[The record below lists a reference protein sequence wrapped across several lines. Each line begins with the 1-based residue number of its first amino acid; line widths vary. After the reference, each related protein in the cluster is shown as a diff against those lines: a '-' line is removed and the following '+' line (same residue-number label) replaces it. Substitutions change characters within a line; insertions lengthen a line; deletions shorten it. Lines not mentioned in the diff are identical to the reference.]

1 MDDGVAVKRSV
12 NTARERN
19 AWKGC
24 EMSFWDRGFDLV
36 GARDR
41 VADDMGQDWV
51 RDPIYR
57 SDILKLVG
65 DDPELL
71 TEFFRAGEMPR
82 RGMPVPVPKSGL
94 TMRPAVDLRTIDRIA
109 FQVLVEQFSVD
120 LLAGL
125 PDFVCGW
132 RYDDDPEGPE
142 DLLDNSSEWRRYQRL
157 LEEAWDEGPKYV
169 LATDIAGFFQNI
181 PHGQLRETLRSIS
194 SSVRNRL
201 FDYLSIWQPS
211 QAGIPQRVL
220 ASSLI
225 ANIYL
230 EPVDEILAD
239 YQTVRWMD
247 DIVIFCN
254 SRREGVEAV
263 LRIQEALQRLNLFL
277 NAQKTVLLPY
287 EEADSLLQFMKFRA
301 IEYQLNNDDQQ
312 GEESLEETWNEL
324 LTKPEIVDRTAF
336 SFCVS
341 RFDEHKWEEPAID
354 VLRLL
359 SRLPHVSD
367 HASRYLRGQL
377 DDPGVLK
384 RVHSFLRGQNNQFR
398 WQEYRLATLFWHAE
412 RLTQDQLEFIR
423 GRAKSSNTYWA
434 ARSVYFR
441 VLGKHGKKK
450 DARMLRN
457 LAEGEGNLEIV
468 RGLIIGAAESGEL
481 TAREL
486 REMGRDAQELQVLV
500 KYLVERNLE
509 VPGLNF

>member
-1 MDDGVAVKRSV
+1 MA
-12 NTARERN
+12 
-19 AWKGC
+19 
-24 EMSFWDRGFDLV
+24 FWDRDFDLV

-41 VADDMGQDWV
+41 VAVDMGQDWV

-57 SDILKLVG
+57 SDVLKLVE
-65 DDPELL
+65 DEPEIVK
-71 TEFFRAGEMPR
+71 EFFRTGEMPR

-94 TMRPAVDLRTIDRIA
+94 TMRPAVDLRTVDRIA
-109 FQVLVEQFSVD
+109 YQVLVEQLSVD

-132 RYDDDPEGPE
+132 RYDDDPEGPQ
-142 DLLDNSSEWRRYQRL
+142 DLLDNSSEWRRYQKL
-157 LEEAWDEGPKYV
+157 LEENWDEGPRYV
-169 LATDIAGFFQNI
+169 LATDVAGFFQSI
-181 PHGQLRETLRSIS
+181 PHGQLRDSLRLVPPA
-194 SSVRNRL
+194 VRNRL

-211 QAGIPQRVL
+211 QSGIPQRVL
-220 ASSLI
+220 ASSLL

-230 EPVDEILAD
+230 DPVDDVLAD
-239 YQTVRWMD
+239 YKTVRWMD
-247 DIVIFCN
+247 DIVIFCE
-254 SRREGVEAV
+254 SRREGIEAV
-263 LRIQEALQRLNLFL
+263 LRIQEALQHLNLFL

-287 EEADSLLQFMKFRA
+287 EEADGLLQFMKFRS
-301 IEYQLNNDDQQ
+301 IEYQLDSGDD
-312 GEESLEETWNEL
+312 GGTVALEETWSEL
-324 LTKPEIVDRTAF
+324 LTKPELIDRTAF

-341 RFDEHKWEEPAID
+341 RFDEYEWEEPSVE

-367 HASRYLRGQL
+367 HASRYLRGL
-377 DDPGVLK
+377 LNDPAVLK

-423 GRAKSSNTYWA
+423 GKARSSNTYWA

-441 VLGKHGKKK
+441 AIGKHGSKA
-450 DARMLRN
+450 DARTLRQ

-468 RGLIIGAAESGEL
+468 RGLIIGAAESGNL
-481 TAREL
+481 TTKQL

-500 KYLVERNLE
+500 KYLRERNLV
-509 VPGLNF
+509 VPALNY